1 MIFVTTAVTQAMK
14 NNPHADLTSHDTFAA
29 GFPAATFQ
37 RMRDEDPCAWIEE
50 TDGGHGF
57 WAITRYDDIKELNRL
72 PEVFSSA
79 QGIRIEEQSPAEY
92 EARKT
97 FQETD
102 PPVHTRQRMLLH
114 RAFSRKMI
122 SKYEQLV
129 RDLAFDVVTN
139 ATRNKEMDIVKQIA
153 RKLPMRMLGRVLG
166 TPDEDGEWLVDKG
179 DELIA
184 NSDPEYTS
192 HVIDKVNTD
201 EYRFMPFRSP
211 AGKDIYDYA
220 KDQMVQRLHTKMDDI
235 LGLLLEPNKDGESL
249 SELEFKNFFA
259 LAVAAG
265 NDTTRYSLAFS
276 MYHLANNKS
285 LFNELKNTADDNPVW
300 DTAVEEFIRFAS
312 PTLHFRRTAI
322 QDYELHGKS
331 IKAGDKVVLWFASGN
346 FDERQFSQPE
356 SIDIHRSPNQHMAF
370 GQGGPHACLGM
381 WLARLE
387 VKVTLQELLKQ
398 VSSMEQ
404 IEPEDFLRSNFIR
417 GIKHLQV
424 RIETTA

>member
-1 MIFVTTAVTQAMK
+1 MANST
-14 NNPHADLTSHDTFAA
+14 HADLTSHDTFAA
-29 GFPAATFQ
+29 GFPYETFQ
-37 RMRDEDPCAWIEE
+37 RMRDENPCAWIDE
-50 TDGGHGF
+50 TDGGKGF
-57 WAITRYDDIKELNRL
+57 WAITRYDDIKEMNRN
-72 PEVFSSA
+72 PQIFSSA
-79 QGIRIEEQSPAEY
+79 QGIRLEEQSTEEF

-102 PPVHTRQRMLLH
+102 PPIHTRQRMMLH

-122 SKYEQLV
+122 AKYEDLV
-129 RDLAFDVVTN
+129 RSLAHDVVTTAIVN
-139 ATRNKEMDIVKQIA
+139 LELDVVKEIA

-184 NSDPEYTS
+184 NSDPEFTS
-192 HVIDKVNTD
+192 HVIDQVDTD

-220 KDQMVQRLHTKMDDI
+220 KQQMVHRLHTRMDDI
-235 LGLLLEPNKDGESL
+235 LGLLLEPNKDGETL

-276 MYHLANNKS
+276 MYHLANNQT
-285 LFNELKNTADDNPVW
+285 LFNDLKGTDDDDPLW
-300 DTAVEEFIRFAS
+300 DSAVEEFIRFAS
-312 PTLHFRRTAI
+312 PTLHFRRTAV
-322 QDYELHGKS
+322 QDYELHGQT
-331 IKAGDKVVLWFASGN
+331 IKTGDKVVFWFSSGN
-346 FDERQFSQPE
+346 FDERQFDQPKE
-356 SIDIHRSPNQHMAF
+356 IDIRRSPNQHMAF

-398 VSSMEQ
+398 VDSMVQ
-404 IEPEDFLRSNFIR
+404 IEPEEFLRSNFIR
-417 GIKHLQV
+417 GIKHLKL
-424 RIETTA
+424 RISTAA

>member
-1 MIFVTTAVTQAMK
+1 MNDNK
-14 NNPHADLTSHDTFAA
+14 YADLTSHDTFAA
-29 GFPAATFQ
+29 GFPFATFA
-37 RMRDEDPCAWIEE
+37 RMRDEDPCAWVKE

-57 WAITRYDDIKELNRL
+57 WAITRYDDIKELNAQ
-72 PEVFSSA
+72 PEIFSSA
-79 QGIRIEEQSPAEY
+79 QGIRLEEQTPEEF

-102 PPVHTRQRMLLH
+102 PPIHTRQRMLLH

-122 SKYEQLV
+122 AKYEDLV
-129 RDLAFDVVTN
+129 RELANDVVTT
-139 ATRNKEMDIVKQIA
+139 AVVNKELDVVKQIA

-166 TPDEDGEWLVDKG
+166 TPDEDGEWLVDRG
-179 DELIA
+179 DALIA
-184 NSDPEYTS
+184 NSDPEFTS

-220 KDQMVQRLHTKMDDI
+220 KQQMVQRLHTKMDDI
-235 LGLLLEPNKDGESL
+235 LGLLLEPNKDGEVL

-276 MYHLANNKS
+276 MYHLANNQS
-285 LFNELKNTADDNPVW
+285 LFSDLKGTPDDDPLW

-312 PTLHFRRTAI
+312 PTLHFRRTAV

-331 IKAGDKVVLWFASGN
+331 IKKGDKVVFWFSSGN
-346 FDERQFSQPE
+346 FDERQFDQP
-356 SIDIHRSPNQHMAF
+356 IDIDIRRSPNQHMAF

-398 VSSMEQ
+398 VDSMSQ
-404 IEPEDFLRSNFIR
+404 IEPEAYLRSNFIR
-417 GIKHLQV
+417 GIKHLKL
-424 RIETTA
+424 RITTVA

>member
-1 MIFVTTAVTQAMK
+1 MANST
-14 NNPHADLTSHDTFAA
+14 HADLTSHDTFAA
-29 GFPAATFQ
+29 GFPYETFQ
-37 RMRDEDPCAWIEE
+37 RMRDKDPCAWIDE
-50 TDGGHGF
+50 TDGGKGF
-57 WAITRYDDIKELNRL
+57 WAITRYDDIKEMNRN
-72 PEVFSSA
+72 PQIFSSA
-79 QGIRIEEQSPAEY
+79 QGIRLEEQSTEEF

-102 PPVHTRQRMLLH
+102 PPVHTRQRMMLH

-122 SKYEQLV
+122 AQYEDLV
-129 RDLAFDVVTN
+129 RSLAHDVVTTAIVN
-139 ATRNKEMDIVKQIA
+139 LELDVVKEIA

-184 NSDPEYTS
+184 ISDPEFTS
-192 HVIDKVNTD
+192 HVIDQVDTD

-220 KDQMVQRLHTKMDDI
+220 KQQMVHRLHTKMDDI
-235 LGLLLEPNKDGESL
+235 LGLLLEPNKDGETL

-276 MYHLANNKS
+276 MYHLANNQT
-285 LFNELKNTADDNPVW
+285 LFNDLKGTNDDDPLW
-300 DTAVEEFIRFAS
+300 DSAVEEFIRFAS
-312 PTLHFRRTAI
+312 PTLHFRRTAV
-322 QDYELHGKS
+322 QDYKLHGKT
-331 IKAGDKVVLWFASGN
+331 IKTGDKVVFWFSSGN
-346 FDERQFSQPE
+346 FDERQFDQPKE
-356 SIDIHRSPNQHMAF
+356 IDIRRSPNQHMSF

-398 VSSMEQ
+398 VDSMVQ
-404 IEPEDFLRSNFIR
+404 IEPEEFLRSNFIR
-417 GIKHLQV
+417 GIKHLKL
-424 RIETTA
+424 RISTAA